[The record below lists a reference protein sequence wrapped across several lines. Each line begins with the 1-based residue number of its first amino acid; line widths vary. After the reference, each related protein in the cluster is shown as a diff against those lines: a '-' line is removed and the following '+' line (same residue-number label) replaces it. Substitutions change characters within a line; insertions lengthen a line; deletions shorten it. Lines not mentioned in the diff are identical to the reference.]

1 MSSFSFMIGLI
12 IDRKRG
18 KRRSKRVEVKR
29 NLVKAVVMNL
39 FMIQRRIRN
48 RKQRPILKIQLNQI
62 QKRIQKRIPKRILKS
77 IKKVKKLC
85 IRNGI

>member
-1 MSSFSFMIGLI
+1 MIGLI